1 MRISLLEATTVRNL
15 SSRES
20 SPLLAL
26 GAALGACTMMR
37 PGGGASPPGAPAS
50 PSFARTVSQTELGGS
65 GGSGGSLSSVDQQG
79 AQSRSAARSRRARW
93 PTSRSL
99 VAPLLVVACAL
110 CALAALFLRVGPR
123 LTYVVVIDGGSQG
136 SRVHVYSLAIPPRG
150 MPTVHA
156 REAVMR
162 AKPGLSAF
170 HDDPTS
176 AGASLAPLLAFAREH
191 IPDSAL
197 AATPALLMATAGLR
211 SVDPP
216 AASAILRSCRAA
228 LADSPF
234 RFRDEWAEVLPGAR
248 EGLYA
253 WIAANYAAGTLGAAP
268 ADTLGVIEL
277 GGASM
282 QITFR
287 PERKPPEEFRVEL
300 VAARRKW
307 SVYTHSALGL
317 GQEAAR
323 EAHEAAL
330 LASVPQDGS
339 RTVPDPCTPRGY
351 EEETGSNGDSET
363 RSLPHPPHSGVRLEP
378 RGNFTACRAAVGRLI
393 GVEGLCAHAR
403 CGVGGSYLPPLRGRF
418 LATENFHHAARFFRL
433 PERAT
438 VADVAAAGEA
448 LCGAEWDDITR
459 DRPETRARELLR
471 YCFSASLI
479 VATLHDAMGVPLRDE
494 SAVTFGDEV
503 NGVPVDWAM
512 GAAIAFAATSE
523 EVGAGKGG
531 DGDGGATGRRA
542 AATATALAAFAAILL
557 VVAARLFELGTRR
570 RAQLRLGELRVR
582 RSLGMPS
589 KGGVTS
595 PTRGGAKE
603 TAFNAKGH

>member
-1 MRISLLEATTVRNL
+1 M
-15 SSRES
+15 
-20 SPLLAL
+20 
-26 GAALGACTMMR
+26 
-37 PGGGASPPGAPAS
+37 
-50 PSFARTVSQTELGGS
+50 
-65 GGSGGSLSSVDQQG
+65 DQQG

-197 AATPALLMATAGLR
+197 AASPALLMATAGLR

-363 RSLPHPPHSGVRLEP
+363 RSSPHPPHSGVRLEP

-393 GVEGLCAHAR
+393 GVGGLCAHAR

-459 DRPETRARELLR
+459 DRPETRARDLLR

-557 VVAARLFELGTRR
+557 VVAARLFEPGTRR
-570 RAQLRLGELRVR
+570 RARSCVWENSACDGRWACPVRAGSPVPREEARRRRRLTRRDTDVR
-582 RSLGMPS
+582 TRRRAGRP
-589 KGGVTS
+589 
-595 PTRGGAKE
+595 PRGGGRMTYEIGLRARSFE
-603 TAFNAKGH
+603 SHE

>member
-1 MRISLLEATTVRNL
+1 
-15 SSRES
+15 
-20 SPLLAL
+20 
-26 GAALGACTMMR
+26 MMR
-37 PGGGASPPGAPAS
+37 PGGGAPPPGAPSS
-50 PSFARTVSQTELGGS
+50 PGFARTVSQTELGGS
-65 GGSGGSLSSVDQQG
+65 GGSGGSLSSLDKQG

-93 PTSRSL
+93 PSSRSL
-99 VAPLLVVACAL
+99 VAPLVVVGCVL
-110 CALAALFLRVGPR
+110 CALAALFLRGGPR

-136 SRVHVYSLAIPPRG
+136 SRVHVYSLSVPPRG

-156 REAVMR
+156 QEAVMR
-162 AKPGLSAF
+162 AKPGLSTF

-176 AGASLAPLLAFAREH
+176 AGASLAPLLAFARDHVPE
-191 IPDSAL
+191 SAL

-228 LADSPF
+228 LAASPF
-234 RFRDEWAEVLPGAR
+234 RFRDEWAEVLPGAK

-287 PERKPPEEFRVEL
+287 PERKPPEAFRVEL

-330 LASVPQDGS
+330 LASIPPDGS

-351 EEETGSNGDSET
+351 RREGAAPSDEGDDDDDDDDDEKETGSNDHSEKD
-363 RSLPHPPHSGVRLEP
+363 PHRALRLEP

-393 GVEGLCAHAR
+393 GVGAPCAHAR
-403 CGVGGSYLPPLRGRF
+403 CGVAGSYLPPLRGRF

-448 LCGAEWDDITR
+448 LCGAEWDDIVR
-459 DRPETRARELLR
+459 DRPETRSRDLLR

-479 VATLHDAMGVPLRDE
+479 VATLHDAMGVPFRDA
-494 SAVTFGDEV
+494 SALSFGDEV
-503 NGVPVDWAM
+503 HGVPVDWAM

-542 AATATALAAFAAILL
+542 AATAAALAAVAALLFA
-557 VVAARLFELGTRR
+557 VVARRFGEGTRR
-570 RAQLRLGELRVR
+570 LARLRLGELRVR

>member
-1 MRISLLEATTVRNL
+1 
-15 SSRES
+15 
-20 SPLLAL
+20 
-26 GAALGACTMMR
+26 
-37 PGGGASPPGAPAS
+37 
-50 PSFARTVSQTELGGS
+50 
-65 GGSGGSLSSVDQQG
+65 
-79 AQSRSAARSRRARW
+79 
-93 PTSRSL
+93 
-99 VAPLLVVACAL
+99 
-110 CALAALFLRVGPR
+110 
-123 LTYVVVIDGGSQG
+123 
-136 SRVHVYSLAIPPRG
+136 
-150 MPTVHA
+150 
-156 REAVMR
+156 
-162 AKPGLSAF
+162 
-170 HDDPTS
+170 
-176 AGASLAPLLAFAREH
+176 
-191 IPDSAL
+191 
-197 AATPALLMATAGLR
+197 MATAGLR

-363 RSLPHPPHSGVRLEP
+363 DSSPHPPHSGVRLEP

-393 GVEGLCAHAR
+393 GV
-403 CGVGGSYLPPLRGRF
+403 GG
-418 LATENFHHAARFFRL
+418 
-433 PERAT
+433 
-438 VADVAAAGEA
+438 A
-448 LCGAEWDDITR
+448 L
-459 DRPETRARELLR
+459 RAR
-471 YCFSASLI
+471 
-479 VATLHDAMGVPLRDE
+479 
-494 SAVTFGDEV
+494 
-503 NGVPVDWAM
+503 
-512 GAAIAFAATSE
+512 
-523 EVGAGKGG
+523 
-531 DGDGGATGRRA
+531 
-542 AATATALAAFAAILL
+542 AL
-557 VVAARLFELGTRR
+557 RR
-570 RAQLRLGELRVR
+570 RGFVSAASS
-582 RSLGMPS
+582 RSFPGD
-589 KGGVTS
+589 
-595 PTRGGAKE
+595 
-603 TAFNAKGH
+603 

>member
-1 MRISLLEATTVRNL
+1 
-15 SSRES
+15 
-20 SPLLAL
+20 
-26 GAALGACTMMR
+26 MMR
-37 PGGGASPPGAPAS
+37 PGGGAPPPGAPSS
-50 PSFARTVSQTELGGS
+50 PGFARTVSQTELGGS
-65 GGSGGSLSSVDQQG
+65 GGSGGSLSSLDRQG

-93 PTSRSL
+93 PSSRSF
-99 VAPLLVVACAL
+99 VAPLVVVACLL
-110 CALAALFLRVGPR
+110 CALAALFLRGGPR
-123 LTYVVVIDGGSQG
+123 LTHVVVIDGGSQG
-136 SRVHVYSLAIPPRG
+136 SRVHVYSLAVPPRG

-156 REAVMR
+156 QEAVMR
-162 AKPGLSAF
+162 AKPGLSTF

-176 AGASLAPLLAFAREH
+176 AGASLAPLLAFARDHVPE
-191 IPDSAL
+191 SAL
-197 AATPALLMATAGLR
+197 AATPVLLMATAGLR

-228 LADSPF
+228 LAASPF

-287 PERKPPEEFRVEL
+287 PERKPPEAFRVEL

-330 LASVPQDGS
+330 LASIPPNGS

-351 EEETGSNGDSET
+351 GREGAAPSDEGDDELDDDEDEKKEKETGSNDHSEMD
-363 RSLPHPPHSGVRLEP
+363 PHRALRLEP

-393 GVEGLCAHAR
+393 GVGAPCAHAR
-403 CGVGGSYLPPLRGRF
+403 CGVAGSYLPPLRGRF

-448 LCGAEWDDITR
+448 LCGAEWDDIVR
-459 DRPETRARELLR
+459 DRPETRARDLLR

-479 VATLHDAMGVPLRDE
+479 VATLHDAMGVPLRDA
-494 SAVTFGDEV
+494 SALSFGDEV
-503 NGVPVDWAM
+503 RGVPVDWAM

-542 AATATALAAFAAILL
+542 VATAAALAAIAAVLFA
-557 VVAARLFELGTRR
+557 VVARQFGEGTRR

-595 PTRGGAKE
+595 PTRGGVKE
-603 TAFNAKGH
+603 TEFNAKGH